1 MSVHPADRVNRAE
14 CDVIVDLEYRL
25 KAAQEEGYQ
34 SFQPFEPSGNQMS
47 ETGRFEQLPP
57 QDVVEEL

>member
-1 MSVHPADRVNRAE
+1 MSVHPKDGVSRAKG
-14 CDVIVDLEYRL
+14 DVIVDLEYRL

-34 SFQPFEPSGNQMS
+34 SFQPFEPSGNQVS

-57 QDVVEEL
+57 QDVIEEL

>member
-1 MSVHPADRVNRAE
+1 VSVRPADEVKRAK

-34 SFQPFEPSGNQMS
+34 SFQPFEPSENQLS

-57 QDVVEEL
+57 QEVIDEL